1 MQRKVCRVTVAG
13 FAIIPDGAPAFRW
26 SHCTSSVSRRISRAA
41 GRWRRSGRLR
51 RRNRMIR
58 PRAYMGW
65 MAAGTLV
72 LCTAARSAENAPLVQ
87 RGVRVEAEV
96 QHDTSTPLRQM
107 PPALRAQGQRV
118 HPVLPLP
125 RHGGGGVT
133 AADPVLQSLIAQP
146 LAPALT
152 LNFDGVGNGF
162 SGPAGTFTVAGAPPD
177 TNGSVGPNHYVQIV
191 NADFAVF
198 DKSGAALFGPV
209 PINTLWSG
217 FGGDCE
223 TNNDG
228 DPVVEYDKLAD
239 RWVIAQP
246 SFSTLPYLECV
257 AVSTSGDPTGT
268 YNRYS
273 FSYTDF
279 PDYPK
284 IGVWPDAYYATF
296 NFFTSGSGTF
306 SGGEVCAYD
315 RASMLAGQAATQ
327 QCFNVGT
334 SFGGLLPADLDG
346 GRQPPAGSPNYVV
359 SLGAVDGQLAF
370 WQFHVD
376 WTTPANTTLTG
387 PTTLTTAAFT
397 LPCNDTGGTC
407 VAQSGTTQ
415 QLDTLGDRLMYRLAY
430 RNFSDHEA
438 LVVNHSITA
447 GSSVGL
453 RWYELRPDAS
463 HNLAIFQQGTYAP
476 DSDYRWMGSIAMDQ
490 AGNMALGFSRS
501 GTTLNPAIHFT
512 GRLAGDA
519 PGLMSQGEGTII
531 DGTGSQTG
539 RNQSRWG
546 DYSAMAIDPSDDC
559 TFWYTNEYLS
569 SNGGFN
575 WQTRIASFKLPGC
588 PASAGNDF
596 SISASP
602 TSLSLVQG
610 TSGSTSIS
618 TGVTSGTAG
627 TVSLA
632 VSGVPS
638 GASASLTPTSVSAG
652 SSATLNV
659 SAGSAA
665 AGTYTLTVTGTEGSV
680 THTTTVQLTV
690 TAPGPNFTISASPS
704 SVSLVQGASGSST
717 ISTTVVGSGG
727 TISLTVSGTPS
738 GASASVTPTS
748 VSAGSSATLNVNAG
762 SAAAGAY
769 TLTVTGTEGSVTHT
783 TTVQLTVT
791 APTKSTTTTTLSS
804 SPNPSLVGQTV
815 TFTATVTSTSS
826 TIPNGETI
834 TFTFNGTVLGT
845 ATTSAGTASLGV
857 SSLPAGSD
865 TVTAS
870 YPGDATNQPSSA
882 SVAQVG
888 STGSSGP
895 TSGAGSGSGGGG
907 GFSGVDV
914 GGLLLLLITAMARR
928 RVRFPVPGGRFDSES
943 VLTC

>member
-1 MQRKVCRVTVAG
+1 
-13 FAIIPDGAPAFRW
+13 
-26 SHCTSSVSRRISRAA
+26 
-41 GRWRRSGRLR
+41 
-51 RRNRMIR
+51 MIR
-58 PRAYMGW
+58 PRACTGW

-72 LCTAARSAENAPLVQ
+72 LCTAAQSAESAPLVQ
-87 RGVRVEAEV
+87 RSVRVEAEV
-96 QHDTSTPLRQM
+96 RHDTSIPLRQM
-107 PPALRAQGQRV
+107 PPASRARGQRV
-118 HPVLPLP
+118 YPVLPLP

-191 NADFAVF
+191 NTDFAVF

-209 PINTLWSG
+209 PINTLWTG

-228 DPVVEYDKLAD
+228 DPVVKYDNMAD

-246 SFSTLPYLECV
+246 SFSTTPYLECV
-257 AVSTSGDPTGT
+257 AVSTSADPTGS

-273 FSYTDF
+273 FSNTDF

-284 IGVWPDAYYATF
+284 IGVWPDAYYASF
-296 NFFTSGSGTF
+296 NFFTSASGTF

-315 RASMLAGQAATQ
+315 RASMLAGQPATQ

-359 SLGAVDGQLAF
+359 SLGAADGQLAF

-376 WTTPANTTLTG
+376 WATPANTTLTG

-415 QLDTLGDRLMYRLAY
+415 RLDTLGDRLMYRLAY

-447 GSSVGL
+447 GSSVGV

-463 HNLAIFQQGTYAP
+463 HNLTIFQQGTYAP

-501 GTTLNPAIHFT
+501 GTAINPEIHFT

-519 PGLMSQGEGTII
+519 LGLMTQGEGTII

-569 SNGGFN
+569 SNGAFN
-575 WQTRIASFKLPGC
+575 WKTRIASFKLPGC
-588 PASAGNDF
+588 AASAGNDF

-610 TSGSTSIS
+610 TSGSISIS
-618 TGVTSGTAG
+618 TAVTSGTAG

-638 GASASLTPTSVSAG
+638 GASASLNPGSVSAG
-652 SSATLNV
+652 T
-659 SAGSAA
+659 
-665 AGTYTLTVTGTEGSV
+665 
-680 THTTTVQLTV
+680 
-690 TAPGPNFTISASPS
+690 
-704 SVSLVQGASGSST
+704 
-717 ISTTVVGSGG
+717 
-727 TISLTVSGTPS
+727 
-738 GASASVTPTS
+738 
-748 VSAGSSATLNVNAG
+748 SATLNVNAG

-791 APTKSTTTTTLSS
+791 AP
-804 SPNPSLVGQTV
+804 SPNFTISASPSSLSLVQG
-815 TFTATVTSTSS
+815 ASGSS
-826 TIPNGETI
+826 TISTTVVGSGGTI
-834 TFTFNGTVLGT
+834 SLSVSGTPSGASASVTPTSVT
-845 ATTSAGTASLGV
+845 AGTSATLNV
-857 SSLPAGSD
+857 NAGSAAAGAYTLTVTGTEGSVTHTTTVQL
-865 TVTAS
+865 TVTA
-870 YPGDATNQPSSA
+870 PSKSM
-882 SVAQVG
+882 
-888 STGSSGP
+888 T
-895 TSGAGSGSGGGG
+895 TSGGGG

-928 RVRFPVPGGRFDSES
+928 RQRLQAFAAAALPRLVMKRWARIPGLEGAFGARWLRPQVRHLGRSAEQRTALHPGVEPERFSVRFPMAGGRVDSES
-943 VLTC
+943 GLTC

>member
-13 FAIIPDGAPAFRW
+13 FAIIPDGTPAFRW

-72 LCTAARSAENAPLVQ
+72 LCTAARSAENAPLI
-87 RGVRVEAEV
+87 RRDVRVEAEV
-96 QHDTSTPLRQM
+96 QHDTSIPLRQM

-118 HPVLPLP
+118 HPLLPLP

-209 PINTLWSG
+209 PINTLWSR

-246 SFSTLPYLECV
+246 SFSTTPYLECV
-257 AVSTSGDPTGT
+257 AVSTTADPTGP

-296 NFFTSGSGTF
+296 NFFTSGSGNF

-359 SLGAVDGQLAF
+359 SLGAVDGRLAF

-376 WTTPANTTLTG
+376 WTTPANTSLTG

-447 GSSVGL
+447 GSSVGV

-463 HNLAIFQQGTYAP
+463 HNLTIFQQGTYAP

-501 GTTLNPAIHFT
+501 GTAVNPEIHFT
-512 GRLAGDA
+512 GRLAGDTL
-519 PGLMSQGEGTII
+519 GQMTQGEGTII
-531 DGTGSQTG
+531 DGTGSQTDSKL
-539 RNQSRWG
+539 SRWG

-559 TFWYTNEYLS
+559 TFWYTNEYIPS
-569 SNGGFN
+569 DGAFN
-575 WQTRIASFKLPGC
+575 WKTRIASFRLPGC
-588 PASAGNDF
+588 PASAGTDF
-596 SISASP
+596 SISTSP
-602 TSLSLVQG
+602 SSLSLAPG
-610 TSGSTSIS
+610 TSGSISIS
-618 TGVTSGTAG
+618 TAVTSGTAG
-627 TVSLA
+627 RVSLA

-638 GASASLTPTSVSAG
+638 GASASLNPASITAG
-652 SSATLNV
+652 NSATLNV
-659 SAGSAA
+659 NAGSAA
-665 AGTYTLTVTGTEGSV
+665 AGAYTLTVTGTEGSV

-690 TAPGPNFTISASPS
+690 TAPSPNFTISASPS
-704 SVSLVQGASGSST
+704 SVSVVQGASGSST

-727 TISLTVSGTPS
+727 TISLAVSGTPS

-748 VSAGSSATLNVNAG
+748 ITAGNSATLNVNAG

-791 APTKSTTTTTLSS
+791 APTKSTTTSTLSS
-804 SPNPSLVGQTV
+804 SPNSSLVGQTV

-845 ATTSAGTASLGV
+845 ATTSAGTASFRV

-882 SVAQVG
+882 SVAQGVRSDSG
-888 STGSSGP
+888 STGSS
-895 TSGAGSGSGGGG
+895 SGSGGGG
-907 GFSGVDV
+907 GF
-914 GGLLLLLITAMARR
+914 
-928 RVRFPVPGGRFDSES
+928 
-943 VLTC
+943 

>member
-191 NADFAVF
+191 NTDFAVF
-198 DKSGAALFGPV
+198 DKSGAAIFGPV

-217 FGGDCE
+217 FGGACE
-223 TNNDG
+223 SNNDG

-246 SFSTLPYLECV
+246 SFSTTPYLECV
-257 AVSTSGDPTGT
+257 AVSTTADPTGS

-273 FSYTDF
+273 FSNTDF

-296 NFFTSGSGTF
+296 NFFTSASGNF

-334 SFGGLLPADLDG
+334 NFGGLLPADLDG

-359 SLGAVDGQLAF
+359 SLGAVDGQLAI

-387 PTTLTTAAFT
+387 PTALTTAAFT
-397 LPCNDTGGTC
+397 LPCNNTGGTC
-407 VAQSGTTQ
+407 VAQSGTAQ
-415 QLDTLGDRLMYRLAY
+415 RLDSLGDRLMYRLAY
-430 RNFSDHEA
+430 RNLGDHEA

-447 GSSVGL
+447 GSSVGV
-453 RWYELRPDAS
+453 RWYELRVS
-463 HNLAIFQQGTYAP
+463 GGNLSIFQQGTYAP
-476 DSDYRWMGSIAMDQ
+476 DSNYRWMGSIAMDQ
-490 AGNMALGFSRS
+490 GGNIGLGYSVSSSSLHPEIRY
-501 GTTLNPAIHFT
+501 T
-512 GRLAGDA
+512 GRLAGD
-519 PGLMSQGEGTII
+519 PTGTMTQGEGTII
-531 DGTGSQTG
+531 AGGGSQSG
-539 RNQSRWG
+539 SSLSRWG
-546 DYSAMAIDPSDDC
+546 DYTMIAVDPSDDC
-559 TFWYTNEYLS
+559 TFWYTNEYIPIT
-569 SNGGFN
+569 GAFN
-575 WQTRIASFKLPGC
+575 WATRVGTFRFPSCGA
-588 PASAGNDF
+588 NDF

-602 TSLSLVQG
+602 ASISVAQG
-610 TSGSTSIS
+610 GTGASTISTAVISGSAETI
-618 TGVTSGTAG
+618 
-627 TVSLA
+627 SLA
-632 VSGVPS
+632 ASGVPA
-638 GASASLTPTSVSAG
+638 GATATLNPASVTTGGSASLT
-652 SSATLNV
+652 
-659 SAGSAA
+659 
-665 AGTYTLTVTGTEGSV
+665 
-680 THTTTVQLTV
+680 
-690 TAPGPNFTISASPS
+690 
-704 SVSLVQGASGSST
+704 
-717 ISTTVVGSGG
+717 
-727 TISLTVSGTPS
+727 
-738 GASASVTPTS
+738 
-748 VSAGSSATLNVNAG
+748 
-762 SAAAGAY
+762 
-769 TLTVTGTEGSVTHT
+769 
-783 TTVQLTVT
+783 
-791 APTKSTTTTTLSS
+791 
-804 SPNPSLVGQTV
+804 
-815 TFTATVTSTSS
+815 
-826 TIPNGETI
+826 
-834 TFTFNGTVLGT
+834 
-845 ATTSAGTASLGV
+845 
-857 SSLPAGSD
+857 
-865 TVTAS
+865 
-870 YPGDATNQPSSA
+870 
-882 SVAQVG
+882 
-888 STGSSGP
+888 
-895 TSGAGSGSGGGG
+895 
-907 GFSGVDV
+907 
-914 GGLLLLLITAMARR
+914 
-928 RVRFPVPGGRFDSES
+928 
-943 VLTC
+943 

>member
-1 MQRKVCRVTVAG
+1 
-13 FAIIPDGAPAFRW
+13 
-26 SHCTSSVSRRISRAA
+26 
-41 GRWRRSGRLR
+41 
-51 RRNRMIR
+51 
-58 PRAYMGW
+58 
-65 MAAGTLV
+65 
-72 LCTAARSAENAPLVQ
+72 
-87 RGVRVEAEV
+87 
-96 QHDTSTPLRQM
+96 
-107 PPALRAQGQRV
+107 
-118 HPVLPLP
+118 
-125 RHGGGGVT
+125 
-133 AADPVLQSLIAQP
+133 
-146 LAPALT
+146 
-152 LNFDGVGNGF
+152 
-162 SGPAGTFTVAGAPPD
+162 
-177 TNGSVGPNHYVQIV
+177 
-191 NADFAVF
+191 
-198 DKSGAALFGPV
+198 
-209 PINTLWSG
+209 
-217 FGGDCE
+217 
-223 TNNDG
+223 
-228 DPVVEYDKLAD
+228 
-239 RWVIAQP
+239 
-246 SFSTLPYLECV
+246 
-257 AVSTSGDPTGT
+257 
-268 YNRYS
+268 
-273 FSYTDF
+273 
-279 PDYPK
+279 
-284 IGVWPDAYYATF
+284 
-296 NFFTSGSGTF
+296 
-306 SGGEVCAYD
+306 
-315 RASMLAGQAATQ
+315 
-327 QCFNVGT
+327 VGT
-334 SFGGLLPADLDG
+334 SFGGLLPADIDG
-346 GRQPPAGSPNYVV
+346 GRQPPPGSPNYVV

-370 WQFHVD
+370 WKFHVD
-376 WTTPANTTLTG
+376 WTTPPNTTLTG

-397 LPCNDTGGTC
+397 LPCNDSGGTC
-407 VAQSGTTQ
+407 VAQSGTRQ

-447 GSSVGL
+447 GSSVGV

-463 HNLAIFQQGTYAP
+463 HNLTIFQQGTYAP

-501 GTTLNPAIHFT
+501 GAAIHPEIHFT
-512 GRLAGDA
+512 GRLAGDTL
-519 PGLMSQGEGTII
+519 GQMTQGEGTII

-539 RNQSRWG
+539 SNQSRWG

-559 TFWYTNEYLS
+559 TFWYTNEYIP
-569 SNGGFN
+569 SNGAFN
-575 WQTRIASFKLPGC
+575 WKTRIASFKLPGC

-610 TSGSTSIS
+610 TSGSISIS
-618 TGVTSGTAG
+618 TAVTSGTAG

-638 GASASLTPTSVSAG
+638 GASASLNPGSVTAG
-652 SSATLNV
+652 NSATLNV
-659 SAGSAA
+659 NAGSAA

-680 THTTTVQLTV
+680 THPTTVQLTV
-690 TAPGPNFTISASPS
+690 TAPSPNFTISASPS
-704 SVSLVQGASGSST
+704 SLSLAQGASGSST

-748 VSAGSSATLNVNAG
+748 ISAGNSATLNVNAG
-762 SAAAGAY
+762 SAAAGTY
-769 TLTVTGTEGSVTHT
+769 TLTVTGTEGSVTRP

-791 APTKSTTTTTLSS
+791 APTKSMTTTTLSS

-845 ATTSAGTASLGV
+845 ATTSAGTASFGV

-888 STGSSGP
+888 STGSSGT

-928 RVRFPVPGGRFDSES
+928 RQRLGWVDIFSGTTAMD
-943 VLTC
+943 T

>member
-72 LCTAARSAENAPLVQ
+72 LCTAAQSAENAPLIQ

-96 QHDTSTPLRQM
+96 QHDTSIPLRQM

-198 DKSGAALFGPV
+198 DKSGAALIGPV

-246 SFSTLPYLECV
+246 SFSTPYLECV
-257 AVSTSGDPTGT
+257 AVSTTADPTGP

-284 IGVWPDAYYATF
+284 IGVCPDAYYATF
-296 NFFTSGSGTF
+296 NFFTSASGNF

-370 WQFHVD
+370 WTFHVD
-376 WTTPANTTLTG
+376 WSTPPNTTLTG

-447 GSSVGL
+447 GSSVGV

-463 HNLAIFQQGTYAP
+463 HSLAIFQQGTYAP

-501 GTTLNPAIHFT
+501 GTAIQPEIHFT
-512 GRLAGDA
+512 GRLAGDTL
-519 PGLMSQGEGTII
+519 GQMTQGEGTII

-539 RNQSRWG
+539 RHLSRWG

-569 SNGGFN
+569 SNGAFN
-575 WQTRIASFKLPGC
+575 WNTRIASFQLPGC
-588 PASAGNDF
+588 PASAGSDF
-596 SISASP
+596 SISAIP

-610 TSGSTSIS
+610 TSGSIS
-618 TGVTSGTAG
+618 TSTAVTSGTAG

-638 GASASLTPTSVSAG
+638 GASASLNP
-652 SSATLNV
+652 
-659 SAGSAA
+659 
-665 AGTYTLTVTGTEGSV
+665 GSV
-680 THTTTVQLTV
+680 T
-690 TAPGPNFTISASPS
+690 
-704 SVSLVQGASGSST
+704 
-717 ISTTVVGSGG
+717 
-727 TISLTVSGTPS
+727 
-738 GASASVTPTS
+738 
-748 VSAGSSATLNVNAG
+748 AGNSATLNVNAG

-791 APTKSTTTTTLSS
+791 VP
-804 SPNPSLVGQTV
+804 SPNFTISASPSSVSLVQG
-815 TFTATVTSTSS
+815 ASGSS
-826 TIPNGETI
+826 TI
-834 TFTFNGTVLGT
+834 
-845 ATTSAGTASLGV
+845 ATTVVGSGGTISLTV
-857 SSLPAGSD
+857 SG
-865 TVTAS
+865 T
-870 YPGDATNQPSSA
+870 PSGASA
-882 SVAQVG
+882 SVTPTSVTAGNSATLNVNAG
-888 STGSSGP
+888 SAAAGTYTLTVTGTEGSVTHTTTVQLTVTVPSPNFTISASPSSVSLVQGASGSS
-895 TSGAGSGSGGGG
+895 TISTTVVGSGGTISLSV
-907 GFSGVDV
+907 SGTPSGASASVTPTSV
-914 GGLLLLLITAMARR
+914 TAGNSATLNVNAGSAAAGAYTLTVTGTEGSVTHATTVQLTVTVPSPNFTISASPSSVSLVQGASGSSTISTKIGRAH
-928 RVRFPVPGGRFDSES
+928 VWTPVTR
-943 VLTC
+943 

>member
-26 SHCTSSVSRRISRAA
+26 SHCTSSVSRRISHAA
-41 GRWRRSGRLR
+41 RRWRRSRRLR

-72 LCTAARSAENAPLVQ
+72 LCTAAQSAENAPLVQ
-87 RGVRVEAEV
+87 RSVRVKAEV
-96 QHDTSTPLRQM
+96 QHDTSIPLRQM

-133 AADPVLQSLIAQP
+133 AADPVLQSFIAQP

-152 LNFDGVGNGF
+152 LNFDGVGDGF

-177 TNGSVGPNHYVQIV
+177 TNGSVGPNHYVQTV
-191 NADFAVF
+191 NTDFAVF
-198 DKSGAALFGPV
+198 DKSGAAILGPV
-209 PINTLWSG
+209 PINTLWSN
-217 FGGDCE
+217 FGGGCE

-228 DPVVEYDKLAD
+228 DPVVKYDSIAD

-257 AVSTSGDPTGT
+257 AVSTSGDPTGS

-273 FSYTDF
+273 FSYGNTDF

-296 NFFTSGSGTF
+296 NFFDGSMNF

-447 GSSVGL
+447 GSSVVV
-453 RWYELRPDAS
+453 RWY
-463 HNLAIFQQGTYAP
+463 
-476 DSDYRWMGSIAMDQ
+476 
-490 AGNMALGFSRS
+490 
-501 GTTLNPAIHFT
+501 
-512 GRLAGDA
+512 
-519 PGLMSQGEGTII
+519 
-531 DGTGSQTG
+531 
-539 RNQSRWG
+539 
-546 DYSAMAIDPSDDC
+546 
-559 TFWYTNEYLS
+559 
-569 SNGGFN
+569 
-575 WQTRIASFKLPGC
+575 KL
-588 PASAGNDF
+588 
-596 SISASP
+596 
-602 TSLSLVQG
+602 
-610 TSGSTSIS
+610 
-618 TGVTSGTAG
+618 
-627 TVSLA
+627 
-632 VSGVPS
+632 
-638 GASASLTPTSVSAG
+638 
-652 SSATLNV
+652 
-659 SAGSAA
+659 
-665 AGTYTLTVTGTEGSV
+665 
-680 THTTTVQLTV
+680 
-690 TAPGPNFTISASPS
+690 
-704 SVSLVQGASGSST
+704 
-717 ISTTVVGSGG
+717 
-727 TISLTVSGTPS
+727 
-738 GASASVTPTS
+738 
-748 VSAGSSATLNVNAG
+748 
-762 SAAAGAY
+762 
-769 TLTVTGTEGSVTHT
+769 
-783 TTVQLTVT
+783 
-791 APTKSTTTTTLSS
+791 
-804 SPNPSLVGQTV
+804 
-815 TFTATVTSTSS
+815 
-826 TIPNGETI
+826 
-834 TFTFNGTVLGT
+834 
-845 ATTSAGTASLGV
+845 
-857 SSLPAGSD
+857 
-865 TVTAS
+865 
-870 YPGDATNQPSSA
+870 
-882 SVAQVG
+882 
-888 STGSSGP
+888 
-895 TSGAGSGSGGGG
+895 
-907 GFSGVDV
+907 
-914 GGLLLLLITAMARR
+914 
-928 RVRFPVPGGRFDSES
+928 
-943 VLTC
+943 

>member
-96 QHDTSTPLRQM
+96 QHDTSIPLRQM
-107 PPALRAQGQRV
+107 PPALRAQGHRV

-133 AADPVLQSLIAQP
+133 APDPVLQSLIAQP

-162 SGPAGTFTVAGAPPD
+162 SGPGGTFTVAATPPD

-191 NADFAVF
+191 NTDFAVF
-198 DKSGAALFGPV
+198 DKSSTALFGPV

-217 FGGDCE
+217 FGGGCE

-246 SFSTLPYLECV
+246 SFSTPYLECV
-257 AVSTSGDPTGT
+257 AVSTTADPTGS

-273 FSYTDF
+273 FSNTDF

-296 NFFTSGSGTF
+296 NFFTSASGNF

-334 SFGGLLPADLDG
+334 TCGGLLPADLDG

-359 SLGAVDGQLAF
+359 SLGAVDGQLAI

-387 PTTLTTAAFT
+387 PTALTTAAFT
-397 LPCNDTGGTC
+397 LPCNNTGGTC

-415 QLDTLGDRLMYRLAY
+415 RLDTLGDRLMYRLAY

-438 LVVNHSITA
+438 LAVNHSITA
-447 GSSVGL
+447 GSSVGV

-476 DSDYRWMGSIAMDQ
+476 DSDFRWMGSIAMDQ

-501 GTTLNPAIHFT
+501 GTAINPEIHFT

-519 PGLMSQGEGTII
+519 PGLMTQGEGTII

-569 SNGGFN
+569 SNGAFN
-575 WQTRIASFKLPGC
+575 WKTRIASFKLPGC
-588 PASAGNDF
+588 GASAGNDF

-610 TSGSTSIS
+610 TSGSISIS
-618 TGVTSGTAG
+618 TAVTSGTAG

-638 GASASLTPTSVSAG
+638 GASAALNPGSVTAG
-652 SSATLNV
+652 GSATLNV

-680 THTTTVQLTV
+680 THPTTVQLTV
-690 TAPGPNFTISASPS
+690 TAPSPNFTISASPGS
-704 SVSLVQGASGSST
+704 LSLVQGTSGSDSKCT
-717 ISTTVVGSGG
+717 R
-727 TISLTVSGTPS
+727 
-738 GASASVTPTS
+738 
-748 VSAGSSATLNVNAG
+748 LN
-762 SAAAGAY
+762 S
-769 TLTVTGTEGSVTHT
+769 
-783 TTVQLTVT
+783 
-791 APTKSTTTTTLSS
+791 
-804 SPNPSLVGQTV
+804 
-815 TFTATVTSTSS
+815 
-826 TIPNGETI
+826 
-834 TFTFNGTVLGT
+834 
-845 ATTSAGTASLGV
+845 
-857 SSLPAGSD
+857 
-865 TVTAS
+865 
-870 YPGDATNQPSSA
+870 
-882 SVAQVG
+882 
-888 STGSSGP
+888 
-895 TSGAGSGSGGGG
+895 
-907 GFSGVDV
+907 
-914 GGLLLLLITAMARR
+914 
-928 RVRFPVPGGRFDSES
+928 
-943 VLTC
+943 

>member
-1 MQRKVCRVTVAG
+1 
-13 FAIIPDGAPAFRW
+13 
-26 SHCTSSVSRRISRAA
+26 
-41 GRWRRSGRLR
+41 
-51 RRNRMIR
+51 
-58 PRAYMGW
+58 
-65 MAAGTLV
+65 
-72 LCTAARSAENAPLVQ
+72 
-87 RGVRVEAEV
+87 
-96 QHDTSTPLRQM
+96 
-107 PPALRAQGQRV
+107 
-118 HPVLPLP
+118 
-125 RHGGGGVT
+125 
-133 AADPVLQSLIAQP
+133 LQSLVAQP

-152 LNFDGVGNGF
+152 LNFDGIGNGF

-191 NADFAVF
+191 NTDFAVF
-198 DKSGAALFGPV
+198 NKSGAALFGPV

-217 FGGDCE
+217 FGGGCE

-228 DPVVEYDKLAD
+228 DPIVEYDKIAD

-246 SFSTLPYLECV
+246 SFSTTPYLECV
-257 AVSTSGDPTGT
+257 AVSTSGDPTSS

-273 FSYTDF
+273 FSYGNTDF

-296 NFFTSGSGTF
+296 NFFAGKSGPF

-370 WQFHVD
+370 WKFQVD

-387 PTTLTTAAFT
+387 PTTLTTGAFT

-447 GSSVGL
+447 GSSVGV

-463 HNLAIFQQGTYAP
+463 HNLSIFQQGTYAP

-501 GTTLNPAIHFT
+501 GTAINPEIHFT
-512 GRLAGDA
+512 GRLAGDTL
-519 PGLMSQGEGTII
+519 GQMTQGEGTII

-539 RNQSRWG
+539 GSQSRWG

-559 TFWYTNEYLS
+559 TFWYTNEYIP
-569 SNGGFN
+569 SNGAFN
-575 WQTRIASFKLPGC
+575 WKTRVASFKLPGC
-588 PASAGNDF
+588 PAASAGNDF

-610 TSGSTSIS
+610 TSGSSSIS
-618 TGVTSGTAG
+618 TAVTSGTAG

-638 GASASLTPTSVSAG
+638 GASASLNPGSVTAG
-652 SSATLNV
+652 NSATLNV
-659 SAGSAA
+659 NAGSAA

-690 TAPGPNFTISASPS
+690 TAPSPNFTISASPS
-704 SVSLVQGASGSST
+704 SLSLAQGASGSST

-748 VSAGSSATLNVNAG
+748 ISAGNSATLNVNAG
-762 SAAAGAY
+762 SAAAGTY

-791 APTKSTTTTTLSS
+791 APTKSMTISTLSS

-815 TFTATVTSTSS
+815 TFTATVTSTSN

-845 ATTSAGTASLGV
+845 ATTSAGTASFRV

-870 YPGDATNQPSSA
+870 YPGDATNQPSSSA

-888 STGSSGP
+888 STGSSGT

-914 GGLLLLLITAMARR
+914 GGLFLLLITATARR
-928 RVRFPVPGGRFDSES
+928 RQRLGWVDIFSGTTELRQAGVFVRR
-943 VLTC
+943 

>member
-65 MAAGTLV
+65 MAAGTVV

-96 QHDTSTPLRQM
+96 QHDTSIPLRQM

-198 DKSGAALFGPV
+198 DKSGAALLGPV

-257 AVSTSGDPTGT
+257 AVSTSGDPTST

-279 PDYPK
+279 PDYPN

-447 GSSVGL
+447 GSSVGV

-463 HNLAIFQQGTYAP
+463 HSLAIFQQGTYAP

-501 GTTLNPAIHFT
+501 GTAIQPEIHFT
-512 GRLAGDA
+512 GRLAGDTL
-519 PGLMSQGEGTII
+519 GQMTQGEGTII

-539 RNQSRWG
+539 RRQSRWG

-559 TFWYTNEYLS
+559 TFWYTNEYIP
-569 SNGGFN
+569 SNGAFN
-575 WQTRIASFKLPGC
+575 WRTRIGSFKFSNCGGTPTPTPSPTPSATPTATPTVTPSPTPTPTAS
-588 PASAGNDF
+588 PASDF
-596 SISASP
+596 TI
-602 TSLSLVQG
+602 
-610 TSGSTSIS
+610 
-618 TGVTSGTAG
+618 TAN
-627 TVSLA
+627 
-632 VSGVPS
+632 P
-638 GASASLTPTSVSAG
+638 ASLTVAQN
-652 SSATLNV
+652 SS
-659 SAGSAA
+659 
-665 AGTYTLTVTGTEGSV
+665 GT
-680 THTTTVQLTV
+680 
-690 TAPGPNFTISASPS
+690 
-704 SVSLVQGASGSST
+704 ST
-717 ISTTVVGSGG
+717 ISTAVTSGSAGTVN
-727 TISLTVSGTPS
+727 L
-738 GASASVTPTS
+738 SASVSP
-748 VSAGSSATLNVNAG
+748 AG
-762 SAAAGAY
+762 
-769 TLTVTGTEGSVTHT
+769 
-783 TTVQLTVT
+783 
-791 APTKSTTTTTLSS
+791 P
-804 SPNPSLVGQTV
+804 
-815 TFTATVTSTSS
+815 
-826 TIPNGETI
+826 
-834 TFTFNGTVLGT
+834 
-845 ATTSAGTASLGV
+845 TASL
-857 SSLPAGSD
+857 SPNS
-865 TVTAS
+865 VTA
-870 YPGDATNQPSSA
+870 
-882 SVAQVG
+882 
-888 STGSSGP
+888 
-895 TSGAGSGSGGGG
+895 
-907 GFSGVDV
+907 
-914 GGLLLLLITAMARR
+914 
-928 RVRFPVPGGRFDSES
+928 
-943 VLTC
+943 

>member
-26 SHCTSSVSRRISRAA
+26 SHCTSSGSRRISRAA

-246 SFSTLPYLECV
+246 SFSTPYLECV
-257 AVSTSGDPTGT
+257 AVSTTADPTGS

-273 FSYTDF
+273 FSNTDF

-296 NFFTSGSGTF
+296 NFFTSASGNF
-306 SGGEVCAYD
+306 SGGEVCAYA
-315 RASMLAGQAATQ
+315 RAAMLAGQAATK

-346 GRQPPAGSPNYVV
+346 GRQPPAGSPNSVV
-359 SLGAVDGQLAF
+359 SLGAVDGQLAI

-376 WTTPANTTLTG
+376 WTPPANTTLTG
-387 PTTLTTAAFT
+387 PTALTTAAFT
-397 LPCNDTGGTC
+397 LPCNNTGGTC

-415 QLDTLGDRLMYRLAY
+415 RLDTLGDRLMYRLAY

-447 GSSVGL
+447 GSSVGV

-463 HNLAIFQQGTYAP
+463 HNLTIFQQGTYAP

-501 GTTLNPAIHFT
+501 GTAINPEIHFT

-519 PGLMSQGEGTII
+519 LGLMTQGEGTII

-569 SNGGFN
+569 SNGAFN
-575 WQTRIASFKLPGC
+575 WKTRIASFKLPGC
-588 PASAGNDF
+588 GASAGNDF

-610 TSGSTSIS
+610 TSGSISIS
-618 TGVTSGTAG
+618 TAVTSGTAG

-638 GASASLTPTSVSAG
+638 GASAALNPGSVTAG
-652 SSATLNV
+652 GSATLNV

-665 AGTYTLTVTGTEGSV
+665 TCTFTLTVTGTEGSV
-680 THTTTVQLTV
+680 THPTTVQLTV
-690 TAPGPNFTISASPS
+690 TAPSPNFTISASPGS
-704 SVSLVQGASGSST
+704 LSLVQGASGSST
-717 ISTTVVGSGG
+717 IATTVVGSGG
-727 TISLTVSGTPS
+727 AISPARS
-738 GASASVTPTS
+738 GAPTGARPS
-748 VSAGSSATLNVNAG
+748 PPPRTGTSGNSATLNGNAG

-769 TLTVTGTEGSVTHT
+769 TPTVTRTEGAVTHAT
-783 TTVQLTVT
+783 PGQPTVT
-791 APTKSTTTTTLSS
+791 AP
-804 SPNPSLVGQTV
+804 SPD
-815 TFTATVTSTSS
+815 F
-826 TIPNGETI
+826 
-834 TFTFNGTVLGT
+834 
-845 ATTSAGTASLGV
+845 
-857 SSLPAGSD
+857 
-865 TVTAS
+865 
-870 YPGDATNQPSSA
+870 
-882 SVAQVG
+882 
-888 STGSSGP
+888 
-895 TSGAGSGSGGGG
+895 
-907 GFSGVDV
+907 
-914 GGLLLLLITAMARR
+914 
-928 RVRFPVPGGRFDSES
+928 
-943 VLTC
+943 

>member
-1 MQRKVCRVTVAG
+1 
-13 FAIIPDGAPAFRW
+13 
-26 SHCTSSVSRRISRAA
+26 
-41 GRWRRSGRLR
+41 
-51 RRNRMIR
+51 MIR
-58 PRAYMGW
+58 PRGYTGW

-72 LCTAARSAENAPLVQ
+72 LCTAAQSAENAPLVQ
-87 RGVRVEAEV
+87 RSVRVEAEV
-96 QHDTSTPLRQM
+96 QHDTSIPLRQM
-107 PPALRAQGQRV
+107 PPAPRAQGQRV

-191 NADFAVF
+191 NTDFAVF

-217 FGGDCE
+217 FGGGCE

-228 DPVVEYDKLAD
+228 DPVVEYDNIAD

-246 SFSTLPYLECV
+246 SFSSLPYLECV
-257 AVSTSGDPTGT
+257 AVSTSGDPTGS

-273 FSYTDF
+273 FGNTDF

-296 NFFTSGSGTF
+296 NFFTSASGTF

-315 RASMLAGQAATQ
+315 RASMLLGQAATQ

-346 GRQPPAGSPNYVV
+346 GRRPPPGSPNYVV
-359 SLGAVDGQLAF
+359 SLGTVDGQLAF
-370 WQFHVD
+370 WKFHVD
-376 WTTPANTTLTG
+376 WTTPPNTTLSG

-447 GSSVGL
+447 GSSVGV

-463 HNLAIFQQGTYAP
+463 HNLTIFQQGTYAP

-501 GTTLNPAIHFT
+501 ATAIHPEIHFT
-512 GRLAGDA
+512 GRLAGDTL
-519 PGLMSQGEGTII
+519 GQMTQGEGTII

-539 RNQSRWG
+539 SKQSRWG

-559 TFWYTNEYLS
+559 TFWYTNEYIP
-569 SNGGFN
+569 SNGAFN
-575 WQTRIASFKLPGC
+575 WKTRIASFKLPGC
-588 PASAGNDF
+588 PASVGNDF
-596 SISASP
+596 SISATP

-610 TSGSTSIS
+610 TSGSIGIS
-618 TGVTSGTAG
+618 TALTSGTAG

-638 GASASLTPTSVSAG
+638 GASASLNPGSVTAG
-652 SSATLNV
+652 NSATLNV

-680 THTTTVQLTV
+680 THTSTVQLTV
-690 TAPGPNFTISASPS
+690 TAS
-704 SVSLVQGASGSST
+704 
-717 ISTTVVGSGG
+717 
-727 TISLTVSGTPS
+727 
-738 GASASVTPTS
+738 
-748 VSAGSSATLNVNAG
+748 
-762 SAAAGAY
+762 
-769 TLTVTGTEGSVTHT
+769 
-783 TTVQLTVT
+783 
-791 APTKSTTTTTLSS
+791 TKSMTTTTLGS

-815 TFTATVTSTSS
+815 TFTATVTSTSN

-845 ATTSAGTASLGV
+845 ATTSAGTASFGV

-882 SVAQVG
+882 SVAQGVRSDSG
-888 STGSSGP
+888 STASSG
-895 TSGAGSGSGGGG
+895 TTSGSGGGG

-914 GGLLLLLITAMARR
+914 GGLLLLLITAVARR
-928 RVRFPVPGGRFDSES
+928 RQRLGWVDMFSGTAAMTLNEKPLLALTMRLVRFNK
-943 VLTC
+943 

>member
-1 MQRKVCRVTVAG
+1 MQRKVCRVTVAA
-13 FAIIPDGAPAFRW
+13 FASIPDGAPAFRW

-72 LCTAARSAENAPLVQ
+72 LCTAARSTENAPLVQ

-96 QHDTSTPLRQM
+96 QHDTSIPLRQM

-177 TNGSVGPNHYVQIV
+177 TNGSVGPDH
-191 NADFAVF
+191 
-198 DKSGAALFGPV
+198 
-209 PINTLWSG
+209 
-217 FGGDCE
+217 
-223 TNNDG
+223 
-228 DPVVEYDKLAD
+228 
-239 RWVIAQP
+239 
-246 SFSTLPYLECV
+246 
-257 AVSTSGDPTGT
+257 
-268 YNRYS
+268 
-273 FSYTDF
+273 
-279 PDYPK
+279 
-284 IGVWPDAYYATF
+284 YYATF
-296 NFFTSGSGTF
+296 NFFTSASGNF

-415 QLDTLGDRLMYRLAY
+415 RLDTLGDRLMYRLAY

-447 GSSVGL
+447 GSSVGV

-463 HNLAIFQQGTYAP
+463 HNLTIFQQGTYAP

-501 GTTLNPAIHFT
+501 GTAINPEIHFT

-519 PGLMSQGEGTII
+519 LGLMTEGEGTII

-569 SNGGFN
+569 SNGAFN
-575 WQTRIASFKLPGC
+575 WKTRVASFKLPGC
-588 PASAGNDF
+588 AASAGNDF

-610 TSGSTSIS
+610 ASGSISIS
-618 TGVTSGTAG
+618 TALTSGTAG

-638 GASASLTPTSVSAG
+638 GASASLNPGSVTAG
-652 SSATLNV
+652 GSATLNV

-680 THTTTVQLTV
+680 THPTTVQLTV
-690 TAPGPNFTISASPS
+690 TAPSPNFTISASPS
-704 SVSLVQGASGSST
+704 SLSLVQGTSGSST
-717 ISTTVVGSGG
+717 ISTTVVGTGG
-727 TISLTVSGTPS
+727 TISLAVSGTPS

-748 VSAGSSATLNVNAG
+748 VSAGNSATLNVNAG

-791 APTKSTTTTTLSS
+791 AP
-804 SPNPSLVGQTV
+804 SPN
-815 TFTATVTSTSS
+815 FT
-826 TIPNGETI
+826 I
-834 TFTFNGTVLGT
+834 
-845 ATTSAGTASLGV
+845 SASP
-857 SSLPAGSD
+857 SSLRPEEH
-865 TVTAS
+865 
-870 YPGDATNQPSSA
+870 
-882 SVAQVG
+882 
-888 STGSSGP
+888 
-895 TSGAGSGSGGGG
+895 TSE
-907 GFSGVDV
+907 
-914 GGLLLLLITAMARR
+914 L
-928 RVRFPVPGGRFDSES
+928 
-943 VLTC
+943 